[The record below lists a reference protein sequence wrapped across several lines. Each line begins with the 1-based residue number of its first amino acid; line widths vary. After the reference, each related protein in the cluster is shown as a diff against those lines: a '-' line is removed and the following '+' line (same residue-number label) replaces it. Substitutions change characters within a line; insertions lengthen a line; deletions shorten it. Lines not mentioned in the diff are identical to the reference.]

1 MIKLVSDF
9 EIKLF
14 SYLDKKLKN
23 KDLFSVSNE
32 NYFGMILFVRKYLR
46 YFGILYPNSD
56 DYYGIKYLCYNIIA
70 KNRNKNLIDLDFK
83 DLIGQKFKIRNREL
97 QNAFILNFLEYDC
110 VDAST
115 ISRWINQSDTGLKYV
130 CYEKRFSDAV
140 PFFAYVNNEKYKLK
154 YNTVNTFGR
163 NIKLPKGIT
172 DETRHVTLFE
182 LETVINS
189 KIDKDNSFKKA
200 IYDQLAVDF
209 TKGFKL
215 GDDQQNRYYISA
227 PPDEDTDTDIYF
239 KFTSIR
245 NENEKIIFDI
255 KIINII
261 DAENNSKIN
270 PNDLSRD
277 EKIAIKNRIH
287 DKVYFLIQ
295 FDKHGYDLNTSVFS
309 ANSIDLSDINIKF

>member
-23 KDLFSVSNE
+23 KDLFS
-32 NYFGMILFVRKYLR
+32 NYFGMILFVRKYLK

-56 DYYGIKYLCYNIIA
+56 DYYGIKYLCYNTIA
-70 KNRNKNLIDLDFK
+70 KNRNKNLIELDFK
-83 DLIGQKFKIRNREL
+83 DLIDQRFTFRSREL
-97 QNAFILNFLEYDC
+97 QNAFILNFLEFDC
-110 VDAST
+110 LEAST

-130 CYEKRFSDAV
+130 CYEKRFSDV
-140 PFFAYVNNEKYKLK
+140 SPFFAYVNNEKYKLK

-163 NIKLPKGIT
+163 NIKLPKGVT
-172 DETRHVTLFE
+172 DETHHVTLFE
-182 LETVINS
+182 LETVVNS
-189 KIDKDNSFKKA
+189 KIDKHNSFKKA
-200 IYDQLAVDF
+200 IYDQLAIDF
-209 TKGFKL
+209 TRGFNL

-227 PPDEDTDTDIYF
+227 SPGEVMDIYF

-261 DAENNSKIN
+261 DAENNSKIS
-270 PNDLSRD
+270 PKDLSRD

-295 FDKHGYDLNTSVFS
+295 FDKHGYVLNTSVFS
-309 ANSIDLSDINIKF
+309 ADSIDLSDINIKF